1 MADFVIYTVLVG
13 NYDDIM
19 QPVVVDERF
28 DYVLFSNDVKS
39 ENVGVWS
46 VRRIPD
52 VIKNDNKRLSRYPKS
67 HPETM
72 LADYKASLYIDAN
85 IQIQDQWVY
94 ERFLELY
101 NKQIEYAGVKLVL
114 TGRDCIYDHAF
125 DMCRWLVVHDYEA
138 IKQCHKLY
146 KLGFPRHFG
155 LNENNIIFRKHT
167 ERMKETDEEWWDWIL
182 NNTCRDQ
189 LSYMYCIWKH
199 KIPLNYF
206 LPEGEDARN
215 GSHFHLVNHDGQ
227 LVVIK
232 TKIIKRG
239 LFEKLRIKCMSYDT
253 KNSLERWTRIYK
265 SSVPVAYLYFDGII
279 NIIRNIPHLLKLI

>member
-1 MADFVIYTVLVG
+1 MADFAIYTALVG
-13 NYDDIM
+13 NYDEIM

-146 KLGFPRHFG
+146 KLGFPHHFG

-239 LFEKLRIKCMSYDT
+239 LFEKIRIKCMSYDT

-265 SSVPVAYLYFDGII
+265 SSLPVAYLYFDGII